1 MRCLRFPSCLPIHRG
16 QIVIERKRGFQNSP
30 GVLRPRKK
38 YTVFDLQKLK
48 GKRCLTHI
56 HVKSPEE
63 AAAAE
68 EASVDLISCSFDS
81 PEAQARLPALV
92 AAAPN
97 SFLSC
102 ATPHGL
108 ASQEEAIRVAFR
120 ALEIGAS
127 SVYCSASPFIVEAMA
142 REGIPVVGHLGL
154 VPRHVTWTGWRAIGR
169 TVEEA
174 KELHRRMK
182 ELESAGAYAAELEVV
197 PHNLARFLSSQTKMI
212 LMSLGSGPGCDT
224 QFLFSDDILGDYD
237 ERPPRH
243 AKAYR
248 NFAAE
253 HRRLQAERIAAFR
266 EYAADVQGGRFPERS
281 HMVEMEAPLLDELE
295 RAIGGVPP
303 NNQGGTLFRR
313 SRIIRTEGNTIA
325 APEGN
330 PAMNNFRRNGRPENA
345 RIVWKITSRR
355 CGGASQN
362 IDLPHAPPPSPR
374 RPRRH
379 RFFSH
384 TVCIHRRAAAPGHR
398 PRDAGDGGEK

>member
-1 MRCLRFPSCLPIHRG
+1 M
-16 QIVIERKRGFQNSP
+16 
-30 GVLRPRKK
+30 LRPRKK
-38 YTVFDLQKLK
+38 FTVFDLRQLK

-68 EASVDLISCSFDS
+68 QAGVDLMSCSFDT
-81 PEAQARLPALV
+81 PEAQARLPRLV

-97 SFLSC
+97 SFISA

-108 ASQEEAIRVAFR
+108 ASPEEAIRVGFR

-142 REGIPVVGHLGL
+142 RERIPVVGHLGM
-154 VPRHVTWTGWRAIGR
+154 VPRHVTWTNYRAIGK

-174 KELHRRMK
+174 RELYRRLK
-182 ELESAGAYAAELEVV
+182 DLENAGAYAAELEVV
-197 PHNLARFLSSQTKMI
+197 PHNLARWLCSQTRMI
-212 LMSLGSGPGCDT
+212 LMSLGSGTGCDT

-266 EYAADVQGGRFPERS
+266 EYIADVKEGRFPERG
-281 HMVEMEAPLLDELE
+281 HLVEMDAKLLDQFVCSISAVGA
-295 RAIGGVPP
+295 RK
-303 NNQGGTLFRR
+303 
-313 SRIIRTEGNTIA
+313 
-325 APEGN
+325 
-330 PAMNNFRRNGRPENA
+330 NA
-345 RIVWKITSRR
+345 
-355 CGGASQN
+355 
-362 IDLPHAPPPSPR
+362 
-374 RPRRH
+374 
-379 RFFSH
+379 
-384 TVCIHRRAAAPGHR
+384 
-398 PRDAGDGGEK
+398 EKPKPDR